1 MQTFQGS
8 FGGRQASVLAR
19 STDVFVTEKRGGFE
33 LAAFSDAN
41 WGNNPDNG
49 KSASSYV
56 AMLAK
61 GPIRSKVATQGLTD
75 QSRMEAEF
83 VSAALTM
90 KEDAFSKSMMDELG
104 FNEGGGRLCI
114 ERRINSLRL
123 ADN

>member
-1 MQTFQGS
+1 M
-8 FGGRQASVLAR
+8 AR

>member
-1 MQTFQGS
+1 
-8 FGGRQASVLAR
+8 
-19 STDVFVTEKRGGFE
+19 
-33 LAAFSDAN
+33 
-41 WGNNPDNG
+41 
-49 KSASSYV
+49 
-56 AMLAK
+56 
-61 GPIRSKVATQGLTD
+61 
-75 QSRMEAEF
+75 MEAEF